1 MRGWTWRQW
10 GVGLVGAAVTALL
23 IGVPTGVVPTD
34 LYTRMTPVLWWNY
47 PVLGLTAVLE
57 GLLLATYVAPMRPVV
72 NQGKKAF
79 AGGLV
84 SLFAVG
90 CPVCNKLIVL
100 LIGFGGALSYFAP
113 VQPVLAV
120 ASLLLL
126 AEALR
131 RRLRALREC
140 RAPSPRA
147 ESVASVES

>member
-1 MRGWTWRQW
+1 MRSWTCRQW
-10 GVGLVGAAVTALL
+10 GVALGGAAVTAFA
-23 IGVPTGVVPTD
+23 IGVPTGVLPTD
-34 LYTRMTPVLWWNY
+34 FYTRMTPVLWWNY

-57 GLLLATYVAPMRPVV
+57 GLLLATYIAPVRPVV

-90 CPVCNKLIVL
+90 CPVCNKLVVL
-100 LIGFGGALSYFAP
+100 AIGFGGALSYFAP
-113 VQPVLAV
+113 FQPVLAV

-140 RAPSPRA
+140 RTPSPRPETIA
-147 ESVASVES
+147 PVET

>member
-57 GLLLATYVAPMRPVV
+57 GLLLATYVAPTRPVV
-72 NQGKKAF
+72 NEGKKAF

-140 RAPSPRA
+140 RLPSPPTEA
-147 ESVASVES
+147 VAPVES